1 MKQTAEL
8 DCLLDTTAPL
18 PAHDYVN
25 DTNIIRWLHLHHPDI
40 LASSLYKR
48 EKVVSVYLTLMDEL

>member
-1 MKQTAEL
+1 MKQTAGL

-18 PAHDYVN
+18 PVHDYAN
-25 DTNIIRWLHLHHPDI
+25 DTDVLRWLHLHHPDI

-48 EKVVSVYLTLMDEL
+48 EKVASVYLMLMDEL